1 MVCSKISFT
10 FQLNQEQ
17 KTTMPKYG
25 RVHVPISK
33 HAQKRGVV
41 GANNQNDKNESWT
54 KHKVEKMVVYS
65 VVGGG

>member
-1 MVCSKISFT
+1 
-10 FQLNQEQ
+10 
-17 KTTMPKYG
+17 MPKYG